1 MGRIPSVHPIG
12 CWARLVLA
20 KALRGLGSFEV
31 PETKTRRF
39 GRGGRPRGAGRAC
52 RASWGT
58 GTTLPRLVHDELY
71 HANLANLGAGV
82 GHVPAARRPFRVG
95 PAAARGAK

>member
-12 CWARLVLA
+12 RWARLVLA

-39 GRGGRPRGAGRAC
+39 AGAG
-52 RASWGT
+52 G
-58 GTTLPRLVHDELY
+58 
-71 HANLANLGAGV
+71 
-82 GHVPAARRPFRVG
+82 PAARAVLAVLHGEQGRPCRVWFMMSFTAQIVQIWG
-95 PAAARGAK
+95 PA